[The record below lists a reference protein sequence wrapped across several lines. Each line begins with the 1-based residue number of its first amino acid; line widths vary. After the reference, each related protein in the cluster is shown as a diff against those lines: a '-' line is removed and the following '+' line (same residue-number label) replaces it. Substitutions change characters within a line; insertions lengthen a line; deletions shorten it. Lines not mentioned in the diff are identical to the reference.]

1 MESLQK
7 ENSTLKEKLG
17 SLNAEIVELEK
28 QAASKSQETHA
39 LSNQVAVK
47 KSQVQVAIVKSEELK
62 SKIAEIEASHKQLQL
77 DLDNAERERLTR
89 KTVPRSCMQSLSSW
103 NKINQQIQVPA

>member
-1 MESLQK
+1 M
-7 ENSTLKEKLG
+7 
-17 SLNAEIVELEK
+17 
-28 QAASKSQETHA
+28 
-39 LSNQVAVK
+39 SNQVAVK